1 MFPRSGGEKVYL
13 EAVYKKPKY
22 LATIIFAAHAML
34 LSFTAAACI
43 VCVRHSDSM
52 WVNKHSRRQVFANKC
67 EHSQLHP
74 FIDQLNKC
82 VVF

>member
-67 EHSQLHP
+67 DIPNYTPLL
-74 FIDQLNKC
+74 IN
-82 VVF
+82 VMNV